1 MLKELSKPFSF
12 DDDNEEEVF
21 TQSPADTCEPVVKKK
36 VNTKTNKNAKISS
49 GKKRWRWS
57 QEMADHFVAVL
68 SAVKAQMESQNKDF
82 EADLVKLYTKLR
94 EVMAKTYEEDFG
106 PVNITPMLDNLNEE
120 ELVCFKAR
128 MSREKTDIKTGYER
142 IKQKTKDLRQDYRKA
157 VNEGTRSGSG
167 RLVIDN
173 WDTLK
178 TIWAGS
184 PATTCIKN
192 SLFSHVTEEIE
203 HPDISNELED
213 LEFEPQKEEQ
223 EVPFNN
229 KRKVGTAK
237 FVDDKRRMLEKSLS
251 ASQRDQIYLNVARD
265 ELKVKEALA
274 ENLKISMDNTSDA
287 MLKIA
292 ESIASVGKN
301 IGDGL
306 SMLANAFSTQ
316 QQHQQMQHSNRVA
329 AFNQWP
335 GFHSPDSSA
344 SNSNNNLDFYNQR

>member
-1 MLKELSKPFSF
+1 MIKALSQPFDCSS
-12 DDDNEEEVF
+12 DDDSEVS
-21 TQSPADTCEPVVKKK
+21 SPFVQKIVKKK
-36 VNTKTNKNAKISS
+36 IVKKAPKVKSQTT
-49 GKKRWRWS
+49 KKRWRWTE
-57 QEMADHFVAVL
+57 EMGDHFVALL
-68 SAVKAQMESQNKDF
+68 SNIKVQMESQSKDF

-94 EVMAKTYEEDFG
+94 ELMAQTYEEDFG
-106 PVNITPMLDNLNEE
+106 PVKITPMSDNLSEE
-120 ELVCFKAR
+120 ELVSYKANATQ
-128 MSREKTDIKTGYER
+128 EKAKIKIGYER

-167 RLVIDN
+167 KLVIEN

-192 SLFSHVTEEIE
+192 SVSSHTPEESQ
-203 HPDISNELED
+203 DLDFANANDLED
-213 LEFEPQKEEQ
+213 LEYESSKEEQ
-223 EVPFNN
+223 EILEKDK

-274 ENLKISMDNTSDA
+274 ENLKESMDNTSEA
-287 MLKIA
+287 MRKVA

-306 SMLANAFSTQ
+306 AMLANAFSNQ
-316 QQHQQMQHSNRVA
+316 QQPTSSNQQQPHQMQYSNQV

-335 GFHSPDSSA
+335 GFVSPNSS
-344 SNSNNNLDFYNQR
+344 FE